1 MSDILL
7 IEADEYRELVIP
19 GIEKS
24 TPLDIVHP
32 LGLMTLAAIL
42 REKDK
47 NRNIKILDTRLLKRD
62 YSTLP
67 DLIKKINPFITG
79 VRLVSRAM
87 PFAKDLIKKIKELCP
102 MTHII
107 AGGPHVTACKEKI
120 LSNEHIEA
128 GVYGEGDI
136 TFPLLVERLENNSD
150 YRDLDGIIYR
160 DKGRSLVNRPREF
173 VENLDEIPF
182 PAWDLIDRETYFDFM
197 YNPHSPIYFNVRRQI
212 ASIFTSRG
220 CPFSC
225 NFCHNIFGKKVR
237 FQSPEKT
244 FFEIK
249 KLYEEFGMRQFHI
262 WDDIFN
268 INKERVRKICD
279 MVIEEG
285 LDINFTFPNGLRGDI
300 IDKELVVKL
309 KAAGT
314 AVITY
319 AVETGS
325 KRLQKATGKNIDL
338 KKLKEAIHF
347 TSSLGIIVRVFII
360 LGFPGET
367 EEEMKETLGYIM
379 DRAIDTAVF
388 QVLNP
393 FEGTGIYEEVK
404 KEGIDPSSFQEKY
417 DYISPNFSSS
427 SMVSSEKL
435 KEIYYNGVA
444 GFFTME
450 RVNRSY
456 NKWIKIHRYEK

>member
-1 MSDILL
+1 
-7 IEADEYRELVIP
+7 
-19 GIEKS
+19 
-24 TPLDIVHP
+24 
-32 LGLMTLAAIL
+32 MTLAAIM

-47 NRNIKILDTRLLKRD
+47 NRNIKIVDTRLLKRD

-67 DLIKKINPFITG
+67 SVIKDFNPFITG
-79 VRLVSRAM
+79 IRLVSRAM
-87 PFAKDLIKKIKELCP
+87 PFARELIKQIKALCP
-102 MTHII
+102 GTHII

-120 LSNEHIEA
+120 LSEEHIEA

-150 YRDLDGIIYR
+150 YMDLNGIIYR
-160 DKGRSLVNRPREF
+160 DKGIAHINPPREF
-173 VENLDEIPF
+173 VKNLDDIPF

-197 YNPHSPIYFNVRRQI
+197 YNPHSPIYFNVRREI

-225 NFCHNIFGKKVR
+225 NFCHNIFGKTVR

-244 FFEIK
+244 FSEIK

-268 INKERVRKICD
+268 INKERVHNICD
-279 MVIEEG
+279 MVIENG
-285 LDINFTFPNGLRGDI
+285 LPVKFTFPNGLRGDI
-300 IDKELVVKL
+300 TDKKLIVKL
-309 KAAGT
+309 KEAGT

-319 AVETGS
+319 ALETAS
-325 KRLQKATGKNIDL
+325 ERLQKKTGKNIDL

-347 TSSLGIIVRVFII
+347 TSSLGIIVRVFIM

-367 EEEMKETLGYIM
+367 EEEMNETLRFIM
-379 DRAIDTAVF
+379 DPAIDTAVF

-404 KEGIDPSSFQEKY
+404 KEGMDPSSFQDKY

-444 GFFTME
+444 GFFTVE
-450 RVNRSY
+450 RVTRSY
-456 NKWIKIHRYEK
+456 DKWITLR